1 MLPLDSWRLPRRPPS
16 VKPPTLETVPDLH
29 QRCRDATKQA
39 AKVEETT
46 DIAGARK
53 LLDLIDQVDVAWG
66 ASGAVPG

>member
-1 MLPLDSWRLPRRPPS
+1 MF
-16 VKPPTLETVPDLH
+16 ETVPDLH
-29 QRCRDATKQA
+29 QLFRDATKQA

-46 DIAGARK
+46 DIAGAQK